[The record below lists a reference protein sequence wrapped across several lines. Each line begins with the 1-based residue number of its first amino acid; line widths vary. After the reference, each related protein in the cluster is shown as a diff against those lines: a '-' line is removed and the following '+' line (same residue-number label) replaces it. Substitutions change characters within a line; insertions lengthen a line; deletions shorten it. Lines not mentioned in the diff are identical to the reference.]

1 MVEKMAAHP
10 WVSKA
15 MFCSGFVVGF
25 CLCFAAISHFR
36 GIPRAQ
42 WLHCLPTL
50 CRAPAAD
57 PDPAPLVTGA
67 SDGPLAPWGRLICW
81 VAANQEAPYSRSF
94 PCCSGVM
101 LLVSSTPDPN
111 APGALPPLEE
121 QEKLRHKTM
130 AAFSAFNRRYNRFRR
145 AADNAHVALE
155 KLRRTLSQ
163 FRKRPVLFLDWGPRT
178 CGGRGH
184 ALSRHAAPR
193 LVEALRDDPSLEF
206 VQVSCCPEMARGL
219 AGDTD
224 AHDGPISFHRL

>member
-1 MVEKMAAHP
+1 MAAHP

-67 SDGPLAPWGRLICW
+67 SDGPSAPWGRLICW

-101 LLVSSTPDPN
+101 LLVSSTPIPMPRGRFPLLRN
-111 APGALPPLEE
+111 RKNCAIKPWPP
-121 QEKLRHKTM
+121 
-130 AAFSAFNRRYNRFRR
+130 SA
-145 AADNAHVALE
+145 HS
-155 KLRRTLSQ
+155 T
-163 FRKRPVLFLDWGPRT
+163 
-178 CGGRGH
+178 
-184 ALSRHAAPR
+184 
-193 LVEALRDDPSLEF
+193 
-206 VQVSCCPEMARGL
+206 
-219 AGDTD
+219 AGTT
-224 AHDGPISFHRL
+224 ASAGQPTTPTWLWRS